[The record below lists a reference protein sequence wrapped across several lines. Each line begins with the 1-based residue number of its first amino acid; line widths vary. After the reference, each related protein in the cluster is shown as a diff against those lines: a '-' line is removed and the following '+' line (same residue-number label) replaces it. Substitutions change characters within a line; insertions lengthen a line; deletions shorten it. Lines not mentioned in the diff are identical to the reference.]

1 MEELKKF
8 SFAFWRTDDGQ
19 LLNSFNSGP
28 EFGILG
34 RIFRNGN
41 DFESVDGD
49 RVWDKADNVLK
60 GGSEGERK
68 RGRERK
74 REREGRG

>member
-1 MEELKKF
+1 MLEELKKF

-34 RIFRNGN
+34 GIFRNGN

-49 RVWDKADNVLK
+49 RVWDKADNVLVRF
-60 GGSEGERK
+60 GDEGQTDIGLFGAELL
-68 RGRERK
+68 
-74 REREGRG
+74 